1 MSGISTEIFII
12 LALIAVNGLFSL
24 SEMAI
29 VSAKKSRLQQRAEDG
44 DAGAVSALA
53 LAENP
58 NRFLSTVQVGITLIG
73 ILSGAF
79 GGATIA
85 EKISASLTQVPVLA
99 PYSDSLS
106 VGIVVVIITFLSIVI
121 GELVPKRIA
130 LNNAEKIAVVV
141 SPLMSGI
148 SFIATPLVAL
158 FSATTNLVLRLMG
171 IQPST
176 EPDVTEDDL
185 KSMLEEGTLAGVF
198 EESEHDMVERIFRL
212 GDRSVSMLMTPRTEI
227 VFIDVDDSFEE
238 IAETIST
245 YSFSRFPVIS
255 ETSDNVIGII
265 RARDFLLQQGYPAF
279 GDLRSILLQPIFVPE
294 SAMSLTVLERFKST
308 GIEMAIVVDEYGGVL
323 GLVTLTDVLEAIVGD
338 VATPHGVIDS
348 EAVQREDGSWLFDG
362 LIQVDELKEYLD
374 VKELP
379 DEGDRNYETLSGLIM
394 SQLGRVPIVGDYF
407 AWDRFKFEVV
417 DMDGRRVDK
426 VLVSLTDH

>member
-1 MSGISTEIFII
+1 MNGISIEIVII

-44 DAGAVSALA
+44 DSGASSALA

-85 EKISASLTQVPVLA
+85 EKIALTLSQVPALTSYA
-99 PYSDSLS
+99 DSLS
-106 VGIVVVIITFLSIVI
+106 VAIVVVIITFLSIVI

-141 SPLMSGI
+141 SPLMTGI
-148 SFIATPLVAL
+148 SFIAGPLVSL
-158 FSATTNLVLRLMG
+158 FSATTNLVLRLIG
-171 IQPST
+171 IKPST

-185 KSMLEEGTLAGVF
+185 KSMLEQGTLAGVF

-212 GDRSVSMLMTPRTEI
+212 GDRSVSMLMTPRTDI
-227 VFIDVDDSFEE
+227 VFIDIEDSYKE
-238 IAETIST
+238 IQETVALNP
-245 YSFSRFPVIS
+245 FSRFPVIS

-265 RARDFLLQQGYPAF
+265 RARDFLLRQNHTSVVDIRA
-279 GDLRSILLQPIFVPE
+279 IMLQPVFVPE
-294 SAMSLTVLERFKST
+294 SAKSLTLLERFRST
-308 GIEMAIVVDEYGGVL
+308 GVEMAIVVDEYGGVL

-338 VATPHGVIDS
+338 VSALPGTTDA

-394 SQLGRVPIVGDYF
+394 SQLGRVPAGGDYF
-407 AWDRFKFEVV
+407 TWDRFKFEVV

-426 VLVSLTDH
+426 VLVSLTDQ